1 MKKKIEVLKRK
12 KEILLLKQ
20 KKKEFFE
27 RQNGEYKKQETEYE
41 IEMSKEARVDG
52 NPKPTHIIKE
62 KSTGKIVGELEGNNF
77 KNYGMPNATWNGR
90 ELKVGDKVLIKRMVS
105 SY

>member
-20 KKKEFFE
+20 ERKEFFE
-27 RQNGEYKKQETEYE
+27 RQNVEYKKQETEYK
-41 IEMSKEARVDG
+41 IEMRKEARVGG
-52 NPKPTHIIKE
+52 NPKTTHIIKE
-62 KSTGKIVGELEGNNF
+62 KSTGKIVGELEGNCF

-90 ELKVGDKVLIKRMVS
+90 ELKVGNKVLIKRMVS
-105 SY
+105 YY

>member
-20 KKKEFFE
+20 KKKDFFKS
-27 RQNGEYKKQETEYE
+27 QNVEYKKQETEYK
-41 IEMSKEARVDG
+41 IEVLKEVRVEG
-52 NPKPTHIIKE
+52 KPKTTHIIKE
-62 KSTGKIVGELEGNNF
+62 KTTGKIVGELEGNCF

-90 ELKVGDKVLIKRMVS
+90 ELKVGDKVLIKKMVS
-105 SY
+105 YY

>member
-20 KKKEFFE
+20 EMEGFFG
-27 RQNGEYKKQETEYE
+27 RQNLEYKKQETEYK
-41 IEMSKEARVDG
+41 IEMSKETRVEG
-52 NPKPTHIIKE
+52 NPKTTHIIKE
-62 KSTGKIVGELEGNNF
+62 KSTGKIVGELEGNFF

-105 SY
+105 DY